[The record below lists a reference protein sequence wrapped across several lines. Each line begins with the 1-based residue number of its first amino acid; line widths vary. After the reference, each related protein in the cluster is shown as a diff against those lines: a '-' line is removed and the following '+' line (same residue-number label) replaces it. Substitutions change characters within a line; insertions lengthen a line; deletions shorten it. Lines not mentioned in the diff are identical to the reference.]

1 MIATRLVRRAAIVA
15 LVVGGT
21 ACEASNIDKFPD
33 PGHVLATV
41 TDQNNAAVS
50 GATIQLLVLQDGLV
64 WRSATTDGFGK
75 AGPGETDGGVLPGDY
90 NAKIV
95 APTGY
100 TVPSTQTNPIAITV
114 QSNKTINLSYKLTKS
129 P

>member
-1 MIATRLVRRAAIVA
+1 MKRAAITA
-15 LVVGGT
+15 LVLISA
-21 ACEASNIDKFPD
+21 ACEPSTIDKFPD

-41 TDQNNAAVS
+41 TDQNNAAVP
-50 GATIQLLVLQDGLV
+50 GATVQLFFQLNYPQDGTL
-64 WRSATTDGFGK
+64 WRSAVTDGFGK
-75 AGPGETDGGVLPGDY
+75 AAPGETDGGVLPGDY

-100 TVPSTQTNPIAITV
+100 SVPSTQTNPIAITV